1 MEGKE
6 VIEKILPNK
15 SAYEKTMYLLYNY
28 KDLKSGEEINTESR
42 EVLKVLD
49 KAIDCI
55 KEDKYIDIIKLTIQ
69 GVKTDKIAEM
79 IPLER
84 NTVYKHKRRLIK
96 RISVILYGDKAL

>member
-6 VIEKILPNK
+6 IIGKILPNK
-15 SAYEKTMYLLYNY
+15 SAYKRTIYLLYSY
-28 KDLKSGEEINTESR
+28 KDLKSGEEISTESR
-42 EVLKVLD
+42 EVLKILD

-55 KEDKYIDIIKLTIQ
+55 KEDKYIEIINLTIQ
-69 GVKTDKIAEM
+69 GIKADKIAEM
-79 IPLER
+79 LPLER